1 MAAAL
6 ARIEAAGYGVA
17 RLWAAEVGVREDD
30 HLGPAVIENRRRPA
44 R

>member
-6 ARIEAAGYGVA
+6 ARIEAAGYGVVC
-17 RLWAAEVGVREDD
+17 LWAAEAGVREDD
-30 HLGPAVIENRRRPA
+30 HLGLTAIENRRRVA

>member
-6 ARIEAAGYGVA
+6 ARIEAAGYGVVCL
-17 RLWAAEVGVREDD
+17 RAAEAGVREDD
-30 HLGPAVIENRRRPA
+30 QPGLALIENRRRVA